1 MPTVTAHAVGTFNWP
16 ELATTDPIA
25 AKKFYTALFGWQYTD
40 NDMGPQGVYTIFKRD
55 GEDVA
60 SVYTMDAGQ
69 ASTGIPPYWGTYI
82 TVESADAAAAKAKS
96 LGGTVIMEP
105 FDVMEHGRMAVITD
119 PQGATFCVWQAKA
132 HIGIHVHGE
141 PNSLGWT
148 QLNAK
153 DTAVAKT
160 FYTELIG
167 WKVQDNAMPGEMG
180 GVYTTWLKADGPAG
194 GMMGIP
200 PMPGSQNVPSH
211 WLPYF
216 AVTSVDDSYAK
227 ATSLG
232 AKTYVPPSDIPG
244 TGRFSVLADPQGA
257 TFALIKFTKQG

>member
-1 MPTVTAHAVGTFNWP
+1 MPTVTTHAPGTFNWP
-16 ELATTDPIA
+16 ELATSDTIG
-25 AKKFYTALFGWQYTD
+25 AKKFYTSLFGWEFKD
-40 NDMGPQGVYTIFKRD
+40 SDMGPQGIYTIFTRD
-55 GEDVA
+55 GKDVA
-60 SVYTMDAGQ
+60 ALYTMDKGQ
-69 ASTGIPPYWGTYI
+69 AATGMPPYWGTYV

-132 HIGIHVHGE
+132 NIGVGVYGE

-153 DTAVAKT
+153 DTGVAKK

-167 WKVQDNAMPGEMG
+167 WKAQDDAMPGEMG
-180 GVYTTWLKADGPAG
+180 GGSYTTWLKADGPAG
-194 GMMGIP
+194 GMMAMP
-200 PMPGSQNVPSH
+200 PGVPAPSH

-216 AVTSVDDSYAK
+216 AVTNVDEAATK

-232 AKTYVPPSDIPG
+232 ANTHVPPTDIPG
-244 TGRFSVLADPQGA
+244 TGRFSVHADPQGA
-257 TFALIKFTKQG
+257 TFALVTFTKG